1 MFCFGR
7 RELSLD
13 VSKSCHLQETGNS
26 ELEPTLSVVS
36 NLCHCQGR
44 FVSHFQAGL
53 TRNAL
58 ILAHHHAFQVLLDV
72 SRFRHWIGRHSQA
85 HFPLAIVLFC
95 VSHGINVGHCQT
107 DWLLEASLSC
117 HCHAWNI
124 CPFQINL
131 FFDNSIFWLC
141 QADSLV
147 NTLTSRHS
155 PFDINSAK
163 SRPCHKRLWDRYH
176 SQVDSFLDVTF
187 FFHCHQLNCQMDV
200 TWWDCMRLHCAE
212 CPSVISTVSHFHDW
226 PVTDFS
232 WNDSPFCHC
241 EHNFPVDHS
250 IPCDCSPGL
259 PPMVSVF
266 CHFHDWDASH
276 CQIDWSLT
284 AFTSCHWPAC
294 DDGQIGFPFANFAVW
309 HCQIDL
315 PFKVSYSFHCRG

>member
-13 VSKSCHLQETGNS
+13 VSKSCHSQETGNS
-26 ELEPTLSVVS
+26 ELEPTPSVVS
-36 NLCHCQGR
+36 NLCHSQGS

-58 ILAHHHAFQVLLDV
+58 ILEHHHVFQVLLDV
-72 SRFRHWIGRHSQA
+72 SRFRHWNGRHSQA
-85 HFPLAIVLFC
+85 HFPLAIVLSC
-95 VSHGINVGHCQT
+95 VSHGINVGHCQ
-107 DWLLEASLSC
+107 
-117 HCHAWNI
+117 
-124 CPFQINL
+124 
-131 FFDNSIFWLC
+131 
-141 QADSLV
+141 ADSLA
-147 NTLTSRHS
+147 NALTSRHS
-155 PFDINSAK
+155 PFDKNSAE
-163 SRPCHKRLWDRYH
+163 SSPCHKRLWDRYH

-187 FFHCHQLNCQMDV
+187 FCHCHQLNCQMDV

-212 CPSVISTVSHFHDW
+212 CPSAISTVSHFHDW

-241 EHNFPVDHS
+241 QHNFPVDPS
-250 IPCDCSPGL
+250 IPCDCSLGF

-284 AFTSCHWPAC
+284 AFVSWHCPAC
-294 DDGQIGFPFANFAVW
+294 DDDQIGFSFANFAVW